1 MLMPSALRVPEKVGK
16 TSAAELHGSL
26 DPEERAK
33 VTAAFQAAPDVSPVR
48 ILLATDAA
56 SDAPPDASD
65 EPPTSCTGRAA
76 MEGDPSLK
84 VPLTQ
89 PIRVVIYYVTASVI
103 PAENAVHFADDIYD
117 QDPALDKALKER
129 KNAT

>member
-1 MLMPSALRVPEKVGK
+1 V
-16 TSAAELHGSL
+16 
-26 DPEERAK
+26 
-33 VTAAFQAAPDVSPVR
+33 
-48 ILLATDAA
+48 
-56 SDAPPDASD
+56 
-65 EPPTSCTGRAA
+65 
-76 MEGDPSLK
+76 EGDPSLR
-84 VPLTQ
+84 VPLTH